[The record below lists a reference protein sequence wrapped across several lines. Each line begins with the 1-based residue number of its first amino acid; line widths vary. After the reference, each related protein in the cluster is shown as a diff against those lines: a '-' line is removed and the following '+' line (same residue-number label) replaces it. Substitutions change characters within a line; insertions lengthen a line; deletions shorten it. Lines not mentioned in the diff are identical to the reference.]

1 MAGPWGALQLALPL
15 GGLESGWRLEAQA
28 GYTRSEARLESKTGE
43 PLNLKLNTVPVAGS
57 LRYGLA
63 LGHWQ
68 GSAAASLGVAWVN
81 LQADRSSG
89 QEQYSAL
96 PLWVGGAVRG
106 AYLFS
111 GGEAGLELGYSQA
124 QVHEEAI
131 QGNAAGLRASLGYL
145 FHL

>member
-1 MAGPWGALQLALPL
+1 MAARGTSGLHAQRGAAREHERRDAEP
-15 GGLESGWRLEAQA
+15 
-28 GYTRSEARLESKTGE
+28 EARH
-43 PLNLKLNTVPVAGS
+43 PA
-57 LRYGLA
+57 RHGLA
-63 LGHWQ
+63 LGRWQ

-81 LQADRSSG
+81 LQADRNSG
-89 QEQYSAL
+89 QERHTAL

-131 QGNAAGLRASLGYL
+131 RGNAAGLRASLGYL